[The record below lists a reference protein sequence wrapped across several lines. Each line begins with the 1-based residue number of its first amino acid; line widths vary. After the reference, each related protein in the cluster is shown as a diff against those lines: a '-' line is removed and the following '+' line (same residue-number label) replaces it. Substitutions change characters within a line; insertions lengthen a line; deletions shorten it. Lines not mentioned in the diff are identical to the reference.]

1 MAPRNQRKSCA
12 FDEVFAPFEQ
22 DAEYQKE
29 KRKLKPYYD
38 LVVQII
44 QLRERMN
51 LTQKD
56 LAARVNISQARISQ
70 IESAECD
77 VRLSTL
83 VQIAE
88 ALDAE
93 VSVHLIPQQPERAE
107 HGHNAT
113 LAYGTELVHTQVLPL
128 AGAIDDTIANWIVAQ
143 VDRLGLRH
151 DNDFESFGVVMRP
164 WYSRVKNKKILPSM
178 RTVVRFC
185 VKAGISFDDFAAGM
199 GIHQA
204 QALVQPDSPN
214 VTLHLLREQAGL
226 SMRKLVGKTGISH
239 AEIMKIEKSII
250 RERIRL
256 RTIVLLDQA
265 LNANGALLASFWYY
279 YANDILDAD

>member
-1 MAPRNQRKSCA
+1 MSKLSISRPPDTDETNT
-12 FDEVFAPFEQ
+12 FDEVFTPFEL
-22 DAEYQKE
+22 DPEYNKE

-38 LVVQII
+38 LVAQII
-44 QLRERMN
+44 RRRTCLN

-56 LAARVNISQARISQ
+56 LAARVNTSQARISQ

-93 VSVHLIPQQPERAE
+93 VSIHLIPLQPERAK
-107 HGHNAT
+107 HGHKAT
-113 LAYGTELVHTQVLPL
+113 QALPP
-128 AGAIDDTIANWIVAQ
+128 AGDINETIADWIVAQ

-204 QALVQPDSPN
+204 QALVQPDSPG